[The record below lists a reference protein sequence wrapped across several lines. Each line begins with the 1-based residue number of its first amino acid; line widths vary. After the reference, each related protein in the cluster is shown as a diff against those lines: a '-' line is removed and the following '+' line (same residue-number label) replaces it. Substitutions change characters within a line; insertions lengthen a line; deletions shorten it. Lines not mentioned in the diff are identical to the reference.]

1 MSFVNDLS
9 EVAKEYGLELTSDQ
23 ISVFNRYYEL
33 LVVHRPAR
41 SFWLCA
47 RSCPV

>member
-23 ISVFNRYYEL
+23 INAFNRYYEL
-33 LVVHRPAR
+33 L
-41 SFWLCA
+41 SNGMKK
-47 RSCPV
+47 SI